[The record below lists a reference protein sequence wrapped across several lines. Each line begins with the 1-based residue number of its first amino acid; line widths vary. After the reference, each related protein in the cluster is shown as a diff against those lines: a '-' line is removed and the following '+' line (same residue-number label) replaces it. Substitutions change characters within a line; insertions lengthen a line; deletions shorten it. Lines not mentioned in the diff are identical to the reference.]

1 MVATGGDGGDPG
13 QPGRNRGLAVAVVA
27 PRHDGAVVLERETV
41 RRSGGDGSD
50 SGQPRRNRDLA
61 EAVVAPRHDGAVV
74 LERETVGVP
83 GRNGGDPGEPG
94 WNRDLTRRVAA
105 PAGNKTAAEPQ
116 AMVATHRDRCHTA
129 GIQRQ
134 SCLSDAIVTPRIKV
148 GIRGREPLHHRIGG
162 IHGLETIPPGSRA
175 GDFSAADGPHIEPL
189 IEKHPPGVSRR
200 RIIGKQQP
208 IVAASDAIDFPA
220 GQADGGIVRGDEP
233 IPDRKQLAVG
243 QGTMAD
249 LNRRVHTVC
258 RKGDPMKRLQAPGIL
273 GQNLDLHI
281 AEIHRPIGGGIPR
294 KPEGCVSRTVQPE
307 VRARPLHKRAQLH
320 NAAKIV
326 QTVQESQRRR
336 LHGCVIGIDNL
347 VVDVH
352 E

>member
-1 MVATGGDGGDPG
+1 MG
-13 QPGRNRGLAVAVVA
+13 
-27 PRHDGAVVLERETV
+27 
-41 RRSGGDGSD
+41 
-50 SGQPRRNRDLA
+50 
-61 EAVVAPRHDGAVV
+61 
-74 LERETVGVP
+74 
-83 GRNGGDPGEPG
+83 
-94 WNRDLTRRVAA
+94 
-105 PAGNKTAAEPQ
+105 
-116 AMVATHRDRCHTA
+116 ATHRDRGHTA

-134 SCLSDAIVTPRIKV
+134 SCLSGAIVTPRIKV

-162 IHGLETIPPGSRA
+162 IHRLEAIPPGSRA
-175 GDFSAADGPHIEPL
+175 HNFSAADGPHIEPL
-189 IEKHPPGVSRR
+189 IEKHPPGASRR
-200 RIIGKQQP
+200 RIIGKQQSV
-208 IVAASDAIDFPA
+208 VAASDAIDLPA

-320 NAAKIV
+320 NAAEIV

-336 LHGCVIGIDNL
+336 LHGRVIGIDNL

-352 E
+352 ERSASPLRAAEQERLRQGIIDRLVFGLVAALQNHQALVSAAAVRQIQPSAKVTGQAVRIAEALGDAACRSKTIVIDEANRDARPTGNQTVGQQG